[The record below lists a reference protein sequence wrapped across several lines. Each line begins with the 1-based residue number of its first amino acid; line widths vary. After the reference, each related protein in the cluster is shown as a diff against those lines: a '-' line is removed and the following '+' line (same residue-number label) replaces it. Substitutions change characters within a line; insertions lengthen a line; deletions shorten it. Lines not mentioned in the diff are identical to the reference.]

1 MPRLVLASSS
11 PRRVSLLKEIGIV
24 PDEIAPAH
32 IDETSLKAELPGPYC
47 TRLATAKATEVA
59 AKYPGDIVLGADSTV
74 AVGRRIL
81 GKPKDSDEAER
92 FFKLL
97 SGRRHKVIT
106 AVCLSNG
113 AKTRV
118 KTAIT
123 TVQFKVLTPSDIKLL
138 IDCNEWPDKCGGYTI
153 CGMAGAFI
161 KQISGTHSNV
171 MGLPLYETANL
182 LREFGIW
189 GNMI

>member
-1 MPRLVLASSS
+1 M
-11 PRRVSLLKEIGIV
+11 
-24 PDEIAPAH
+24 PDEISPSSV
-32 IDETSLKAELPGPYC
+32 DETPLKGELPIPYC
-47 TRLATAKATEVA
+47 KRLAQAKALEVSK
-59 AKYPGDIVLGADSTV
+59 KYPGQVVLGADSTV

-81 GKPKDSDEAER
+81 GKPKDDAEAES

-106 AVCLSNG
+106 AVCLVNSD
-113 AKTRV
+113 KIRV

-123 TVQFKVLTPSDIKLL
+123 MVQFKVLTPKDIELL
-138 IDCNEWPDKCGGYTI
+138 LGSKEWHDKCGGYTI

-171 MGLPLYETANL
+171 LGLPLYETANL
-182 LREFGIW
+182 LREFEVFPTL
-189 GNMI
+189 